1 MDRRSE
7 GAGPTDGFRVADVEE
22 IRAAFPALGRE
33 HAGKPVAYF
42 DGPGGTQVPRVVADA
57 ITEHLLH
64 HNGNRRWAYPTSAET
79 DAAVEEARDAMAD
92 LLGCTADDV
101 AFGSNMTTLTYHL
114 SRTLGRSMEPGDEV
128 VVTRLDHLANV
139 SPWKALEAER
149 GVVVREV
156 PFHPEDGTLDLDAYR
171 AALGPRTRLVALG
184 WASNALGTV
193 TNLLPLLEDA
203 KAVGARTFVDAV
215 HSVPHLLPAARALGC
230 DFLACSPYK
239 FYGPHA
245 GVLYAPAELMDEL
258 DPPRLSCAPQVAPE
272 RFETGTQS
280 HEDMAGITAMVD
292 FLAGLADGGTR
303 RERLG
308 RAYAALHARGEVLL
322 ERMWSGLAALPGVR
336 LFGPPPGGARTP
348 TLSFTVDGRD
358 ARSVAEHLSS
368 RHGVFLS
375 HGSFYAAYVPE
386 DLGVTGGLVR
396 AGCVAYTTQS
406 EVDRLI
412 AGVAEVAEG

>member
-1 MDRRSE
+1 MSTPTKDAPGMDEPRMAS
-7 GAGPTDGFRVADVEE
+7 VQE
-22 IRAAFPALGRE
+22 IRAAFPALARE
-33 HAGKPVAYF
+33 HAGWPVAYF
-42 DGPGGTQVPRVVADA
+42 DGPGGTQVPRSVADA

-79 DAAVEEARDAMAD
+79 DAAVEEARGAMAD

-101 AFGSNMTTLTYHL
+101 AFGPNMTTLAYHL
-114 SRTLGRSMEPGDEV
+114 SRTLGRAMEPGDEV

-139 SPWKALEAER
+139 SPWRALEAER

-156 PFHPEDGTLDLDAYR
+156 PFHPEDGTLDVDAYQ

-203 KAVGARTFVDAV
+203 KAVGARTFVDGV
-215 HSVPHLLPAARALGC
+215 HSVAHLLPAARALGC

-245 GVLYAPAELMDEL
+245 GVLYAPAELMDEM
-258 DPPRLSCAPQVAPE
+258 DPPRLPCAPQAAPE

-280 HEDMAGITAMVD
+280 HEDMAGITATVD
-292 FLAGLADGGTR
+292 FLAGLAEGGTR

-308 RAYAALHARGEVLL
+308 RAYAVLHARGEVLL
-322 ERMWSGLAALPGVR
+322 ERMWAGLGGLEKVR
-336 LFGPPPGGARTP
+336 LHGPPPGHARTP
-348 TLSFTVDGRD
+348 TLAFTVEGRD
-358 ARSVAEHLSS
+358 ARSVASHLSS
-368 RHGVFLS
+368 RHGVFVS
-375 HGSFYAAYVPE
+375 HGSFYAAHVPG
-386 DLGVTGGLVR
+386 DLGVTEGLVR
-396 AGCVAYTTQS
+396 AGCMCYTTEE

-412 AGVAEVAEG
+412 AGVAEAAGA